1 MGGIFGGGGG
11 KKAPEPKPEPK
22 PEPQKVDKRA
32 QEEAAALQARRR
44 QGGARS
50 LLSPA
55 REQAQAG
62 LSTKLGG
69 GA

>member
-11 KKAPEPKPEPK
+11 KKAPEPEPK

-32 QEEAAALQARRR
+32 EQEAAALQSRRR
-44 QGGARS
+44 AGGARS

-55 REQAQAG
+55 REQAQTG